1 MLLFHSVK
9 FYHTLPKKKSASKS
23 NTTLTRIWYDFDP
36 NLVTPKNRPKV
47 SNKIIHYPQNPT
59 PQTDTTIP
67 QKTPTKI

>member
-9 FYHTLPKKKSASKS
+9 FYHTLPQKIR
-23 NTTLTRIWYDFDP
+23 LQIQYDFNP